1 MGYTTQFEGKFK
13 FSQPLTDGQYDT
25 LVEFANDRHGD
36 NLGEYPY
43 APSFY
48 CQWIPTKDREY
59 LEWDGNEKFYSYVEW
74 LELIIENFLKE
85 WEINLNGNVFWQGEE
100 RSDSGEIVVVNN
112 VVSAIPLEKRKPKY
126 T

>member
-13 FSQPLTDGQYDT
+13 FSQPLTEEQYDT

-36 NLGEYPY
+36 NMKEYPY

-48 CQWIPTKDREY
+48 CQWIPTEDRQY

-74 LELIIENFLKE
+74 LTIIIDHFLKE
-85 WEINLNGNVFWQGEE
+85 WEITLNGNVFWQGEDCG
-100 RSDSGEIVVVNN
+100 DSGEIVVVDN
-112 VVSAIPLEKRKPKY
+112 VVSAIPLERRKPKY